1 MHVKYSFYFNFNWW
15 VVLKLCVENQPI
27 CVPLERGVQLQFTFT
42 SLLLIVIH
50 SFIHA
55 FINIITLLVVK
66 CQNPSSVR
74 IFLTS
79 LGYLV
84 VLYVFSFLFLLL
96 FRSLVLSFFSSLL
109 SIKILLL
116 IRRPSACSW
125 FLILPVFFF
134 FVFLFIFFFPFWS
147 FSFIVNLVVLKFL
160 SEKGNTLMFKCYSF
174 IS

>member
-1 MHVKYSFYFNFNWW
+1 MCSFGERSAITTYFH
-15 VVLKLCVENQPI
+15 
-27 CVPLERGVQLQFTFT
+27 
-42 SLLLIVIH
+42 IVIINRHSFIH

-55 FINIITLLVVK
+55 FTNIITLLVVK

-96 FRSLVLSFFSSLL
+96 FRSLASFLLLFFIIDKDSSSHPSSL
-109 SIKILLL
+109 
-116 IRRPSACSW
+116 RTCSL

-147 FSFIVNLVVLKFL
+147 FSFIVNLVVL
-160 SEKGNTLMFKCYSF
+160 
-174 IS
+174 

>member
-1 MHVKYSFYFNFNWW
+1 MCSFGERSAITTYFH
-15 VVLKLCVENQPI
+15 
-27 CVPLERGVQLQFTFT
+27 
-42 SLLLIVIH
+42 IVIIDRHSFIH

-55 FINIITLLVVK
+55 FTNIITLLVVK

>member
-1 MHVKYSFYFNFNWW
+1 MCSFGERSAITTYFH
-15 VVLKLCVENQPI
+15 
-27 CVPLERGVQLQFTFT
+27 
-42 SLLLIVIH
+42 IVIINRH
-50 SFIHA
+50 SFIHSLIHV
-55 FINIITLLVVK
+55 FTNIITLLVVK

>member
-1 MHVKYSFYFNFNWW
+1 MSCSKTMCWESTDMCSFGERSAITTYFH
-15 VVLKLCVENQPI
+15 
-27 CVPLERGVQLQFTFT
+27 
-42 SLLLIVIH
+42 IVIINRHSFIH
-50 SFIHA
+50 SFIHV

-84 VLYVFSFLFLLL
+84 VPYVFSFLFLLL

-116 IRRPSACSW
+116 IRRPSACSL

-134 FVFLFIFFFPFWS
+134 FYSFLFSFFLSGLFPSLLTWS
-147 FSFIVNLVVLKFL
+147 FFSSYQKKATLRCL
-160 SEKGNTLMFKCYSF
+160 SVTHF
-174 IS
+174 

>member
-27 CVPLERGVQLQFTFT
+27 CVPLERGVQLQFTFK

-55 FINIITLLVVK
+55 FTNIITLLVVK

-96 FRSLVLSFFSSLL
+96 FRSLASFPLLFFIIDKDSSSHPSSFRMLIVLNPSSFLFLRIPFYFLFS
-109 SIKILLL
+109 
-116 IRRPSACSW
+116 
-125 FLILPVFFF
+125 FLVFF
-134 FVFLFIFFFPFWS
+134 LH
-147 FSFIVNLVVLKFL
+147 
-160 SEKGNTLMFKCYSF
+160 C
-174 IS
+174 

>member
-1 MHVKYSFYFNFNWW
+1 MCSFGERSAITTYFH
-15 VVLKLCVENQPI
+15 
-27 CVPLERGVQLQFTFT
+27 
-42 SLLLIVIH
+42 IVIINRH

-74 IFLTS
+74 IFLTP

-96 FRSLVLSFFSSLL
+96 FRSLASFLLRFFIIDKDSSSHPSSLRM
-109 SIKILLL
+109 L
-116 IRRPSACSW
+116 IVLNPSS
-125 FLILPVFFF
+125 FLFL

-147 FSFIVNLVVLKFL
+147 FSFIVNLVVL
-160 SEKGNTLMFKCYSF
+160 
-174 IS
+174 